1 MNMLVF
7 FITLILPAFVTALN
21 RYSADINDPNGLQ
34 YRAAFRMSKV
44 NLVWEKAHKV
54 SYTVS

>member
-21 RYSADINDPNGLQ
+21 RYSADINDPNGLK
-34 YRAAFRMSKV
+34 YRTAFRMSKV

-54 SYTVS
+54 SLT